1 MGYEVKKR
9 AFLLFLAIVAI
20 LSAGLG
26 LYWANHAH
34 RKPAD
39 GPISPAP
46 VPKYIAHAG
55 GGIGNLSYTNSRD
68 ALDANYLRGHRFFE
82 IDLNWTSDGQLV
94 LIHDWQGAFRDLF
107 PKSKIAGTPSL
118 DEFLQL
124 RMKDDLT
131 PMSFSGLVDWLH
143 AHPGVWIVTDVKDD
157 NLRALKKISEEYP
170 QAVDRIIPQVYAFEE
185 YEPVWDMGFRNII
198 LTLYVK
204 NYPDDRVLA
213 FAQSHRPFG
222 ITMWAER
229 AMGGLPKELERM
241 KIPVFAHTI
250 NSPAEQK
257 KLEANGVSGFY
268 TDFLCGEK

>member
-1 MGYEVKKR
+1 VGYEVKKR
-9 AFLLFLAIVAI
+9 TFLLFLAVVAI

-26 LYWANHAH
+26 LYWANRSPRRHDD
-34 RKPAD
+34 R
-39 GPISPAP
+39 PIPPIP

-55 GGIGNLSYTNSRD
+55 GGIGKLSYTNSRE
-68 ALDANYLRGHRFFE
+68 ALDANYVRGHRFFE

-107 PKSKIAGTPSL
+107 PKSKIAGAPSL
-118 DEFLQL
+118 EEFLRL
-124 RMKDDLT
+124 KMKDDLT
-131 PMSFSGLVDWLH
+131 PMSFSGLVDWLR
-143 AHPGVWIVTDVKDD
+143 AHPGARIVTDVKEG
-157 NLRALKKISEEYP
+157 NLRALKKIAEEYP
-170 QAVDRIIPQVYAFEE
+170 QSVARIIPQIYEFEE
-185 YEPVWDMGFRNII
+185 YEPVWDMGYRNVI

-204 NYPDDRVLA
+204 NYSDELVLG
-213 FAQSHRPFG
+213 FAQSRRPFG

-229 AMGGLPKELERM
+229 AMGALPKELERM

>member
-1 MGYEVKKR
+1 VGYEVKKR
-9 AFLLFLAIVAI
+9 TFLLFLAVVAI

-26 LYWANHAH
+26 LYWANRSPRRHDD
-34 RKPAD
+34 R
-39 GPISPAP
+39 PIPPIP

-55 GGIGNLSYTNSRD
+55 GGIGKLSYTNSRE

-107 PKSKIAGTPSL
+107 PKSKIAGAPSL
-118 DEFLQL
+118 EEFLRL
-124 RMKDDLT
+124 KMKDDLT
-131 PMSFSGLVDWLH
+131 PMSFSGLVDWLR
-143 AHPGVWIVTDVKDD
+143 AHPGARIVTDVKEG
-157 NLRALKKISEEYP
+157 NLRALKKIAEEYP
-170 QAVDRIIPQVYAFEE
+170 QSVARIIPQIYEFEE
-185 YEPVWDMGFRNII
+185 YEPVWDMGYRNVI

-204 NYPDDRVLA
+204 NYSDELVLG
-213 FAQSHRPFG
+213 FAQSRRPFG

-229 AMGGLPKELERM
+229 AMGALPKELERM

>member
-1 MGYEVKKR
+1 VGYEVKKR
-9 AFLLFLAIVAI
+9 VFLLFLAVVAI
-20 LSAGLG
+20 LSAGIG

-34 RKPAD
+34 KRQGD
-39 GPISPAP
+39 RPIPPVP
-46 VPKYIAHAG
+46 VPKFIAHAG
-55 GGIGNLSYTNSRD
+55 GGIGKMSYTNSRD
-68 ALDANYLRGHRFFE
+68 ALDANYRRGHRFFE

-118 DEFLQL
+118 NEFLRL
-124 RMKDDLT
+124 KMKDNLT
-131 PMSFSGLVDWLH
+131 PMSLSGLVDWLR
-143 AHPGVWIVTDVKDD
+143 AHPGARIITDVKDD
-157 NLRALKKISEEYP
+157 NLRALRKIAEDYPEE
-170 QAVDRIIPQVYAFEE
+170 VDRIIPQIYAFEE
-185 YEPVWDMGFRNII
+185 YEPVWDIGYRNII

-229 AMGGLPKELERM
+229 AMGALPKELERM